1 MNIHSNTS
9 ELKNHLQKLIG
20 ETEDEGI
27 LNKVHAYITTLRSKN
42 IDWWELTS
50 VEEKEAIYKSQ
61 QQLKNGK
68 GIPHNEVK
76 QKVDKLLGRE

>member
-1 MNIHSNTS
+1 MNSNTS
-9 ELKNHLQKLIG
+9 DLKNHIHKLIG

-42 IDWWELTS
+42 VDWWELTS

-61 QQLKNGK
+61 QHLKNGK
-68 GIPHNEVK
+68 GITHNEVK
-76 QKVDKLLGRE
+76 QKVYRLLGRK

>member
-1 MNIHSNTS
+1 MNSNTV
-9 ELKNHLQKLIG
+9 EIKNHLRKLIS

-27 LNKVHAYITTLRSKN
+27 LSKVQAYFTTLQTKN

-50 VEEKEAIYKSQ
+50 VQEKEVIYESL

-68 GIPHNEVK
+68 GIPHKEVK
-76 QKVDKLLGRE
+76 QKVDKLLGRS